1 VRDRRDPVKR
11 IEARWRAAIGRLS
24 AHANLNGQELRESGG
39 FLARIIAVVTGF
51 ANFET
56 ELQSAAGQGA
66 GAFPPQQSILAMAFA
81 YQYETV
87 EILGSPLTY
96 LDLGIGDSVL
106 LGHSYLWDAEMWRP
120 QIEVLAR
127 QYRVIVPNLWG
138 HGGSGPLPGGT
149 RDLRDLASHHLT
161 VMDKLGIE
169 RFAVLGLSVGGM
181 WGAELALMAPHR
193 VSALAL
199 LDTFLGP
206 EPELSRQKYFALIE
220 SLAAAKAIPEPMI
233 DVITPL
239 FFAPATEAKI
249 PALPAA
255 FRAKLRNWDSDRLS
269 MPKLVLTGS
278 EDIPRPVHEGQQMA
292 AILDCPFVEIRDA
305 GHIAT
310 LEAPEL
316 VTEQLVR
323 FLADAIGRTAL
334 TLRSA
339 V

>member
-1 VRDRRDPVKR
+1 M
-11 IEARWRAAIGRLS
+11 
-24 AHANLNGQELRESGG
+24 
-39 FLARIIAVVTGF
+39 
-51 ANFET
+51 
-56 ELQSAAGQGA
+56 
-66 GAFPPQQSILAMAFA
+66 AFP
-81 YQYETV
+81 YQYESV
-87 EILGSPLTY
+87 DILGSPLTY
-96 LDLGIGDSVL
+96 LDLGIGDAVL

-120 QIEVLAR
+120 QIAALAR

-138 HGGSGPLPGGT
+138 HGGSGPMPSGT
-149 RDLRDLASHHLT
+149 RDMRDLARHHLA
-161 VMDKLGIE
+161 VMDHLGIE

-181 WGAELALMAPHR
+181 WAAELAIMAPQR
-193 VSALAL
+193 VAALAL

-206 EPELSRQKYFALIE
+206 EPEISRQQYFALIE
-220 SLAAAKAIPEPMI
+220 AIATAKAIPEPMI

-239 FFAPATEAKI
+239 FFAPGTAAKI

-255 FRAKLRNWDSDRLS
+255 FRVKLRNWDSDRLLDS
-269 MPKLVLTGS
+269 VLPIGRMIFGRRDARDDLRYLPMPKLVLTGS

-310 LEAPEL
+310 LEAAEL
-316 VTEQLVR
+316 VTEHLVR
-323 FLADAIGRTAL
+323 FLAEADRRMAP